1 MFGQLACESGAPPP
15 PAACAVS
22 VTELELPHLMTR
34 KLKSQVMF
42 NESSLSTCLPGIRS
56 GYWIKGA
63 KFPVWVFRELTVQL
77 GKKSNQRFAML
88 LGLELANMSV
98 YRGGQML

>member
-1 MFGQLACESGAPPP
+1 M
-15 PAACAVS
+15 
-22 VTELELPHLMTR
+22 
-34 KLKSQVMF
+34 
-42 NESSLSTCLPGIRS
+42 PGIRA